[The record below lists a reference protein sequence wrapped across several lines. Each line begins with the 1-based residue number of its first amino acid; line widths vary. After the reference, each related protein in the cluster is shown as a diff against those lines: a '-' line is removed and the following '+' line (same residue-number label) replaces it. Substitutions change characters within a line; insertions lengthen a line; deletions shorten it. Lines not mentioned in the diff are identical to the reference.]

1 MERRIMSLGRSSMVI
16 SLPKNWMTLNEL
28 NKGDVVSYA
37 IQRDRSLVVYPGA
50 EKKSPPKETTIK
62 IGHNDDETL
71 ITQKIV
77 GSFLNGYSGITLIA
91 EKILSVPQRK
101 AIRYIAGR
109 LYMRIM
115 ESDSRGVYLQTLTD
129 ESKASLD
136 QAVQRMHLISYSMC
150 EDVFNALKTNDISLA
165 KSVLSLDDD
174 VDQFHF
180 LILRIL
186 RGAAQSPVL
195 ANELRLDPVDCM
207 DYQYLSVLIEHA
219 ADYVADIAK
228 HIIMIDGMGERI
240 PDNLLELMVDEG
252 TEVVDLYIKAV
263 NAFFQHD
270 LEFSVEIMKQ
280 TKRIEKLDQEIANT
294 TFISNRKPELVC
306 AVCSIREDIK
316 RISFYAANIA
326 EVTVNHAFKV
336 SA

>member
-195 ANELRLDPVDCM
+195 ANELRLDPIDCM

-228 HIIMIDGMGERI
+228 HIIMIDGMGEKI

-294 TFISNRKPELVC
+294 TFISNRKPELIC
-306 AVCSIREDIK
+306 GVCSIREDIK
-316 RISFYAANIA
+316 RIAFYAANIA

-336 SA
+336 SS

>member
-50 EKKSPPKETTIK
+50 ERKSPPKETTIK
-62 IGHNDDETL
+62 IGHNDDDTL
-71 ITQKIV
+71 ITQKII

-91 EKILSVPQRK
+91 EKILSVSQRK
-101 AIRYIAGR
+101 AIRAIAGR

-150 EDVFNALKTNDISLA
+150 EDVFNSLKTNDISLA
-165 KSVLSLDDD
+165 KSVFSLDDD
-174 VDQFHF
+174 VDQFCF
-180 LILRIL
+180 LILRIV
-186 RGAAQSPVL
+186 RSAAQSPVL
-195 ANELRLDPVDCM
+195 ANELRLDPLDCM

-228 HIIMIDGMGERI
+228 HIILIDGIGEKI
-240 PDNLLELMVDEG
+240 PENLLELMSDEG
-252 TEVVDLYIKAV
+252 MEVVDLYIKAV
-263 NAFFQHD
+263 NAFFQRDTD
-270 LEFSVEIMKQ
+270 LSVEIMKQ
-280 TKRIEKLDQEIANT
+280 TKRIEKLDQEIAST
-294 TFISNRKPELVC
+294 TFMSSKKPELIC

-316 RISFYAANIA
+316 RIGFYATNIA
-326 EVTVNHAFKV
+326 ELTVNRAFKV
-336 SA
+336 ST

>member
-50 EKKSPPKETTIK
+50 EKKSPPKETAIK
-62 IGHNDDETL
+62 IGTDDDETL
-71 ITQKIV
+71 ITQKII

-165 KSVLSLDDD
+165 KSVFSLDDD
-174 VDQFHF
+174 VDQFYF
-180 LILRIL
+180 LILRIV

-195 ANELRLDPVDCM
+195 ANELRLDPLDCM
-207 DYQYLSVLIEHA
+207 DYQYLAVLIEHA
-219 ADYVADIAK
+219 ADYVADIAS
-228 HIIMIDGMGERI
+228 HIIMIDGIGEKI
-240 PDNLLELMVDEG
+240 PDNLLELMSDEG
-252 TEVVDLYIKAV
+252 AEVVDLYIKAV
-263 NAFFQHD
+263 NAFFQRD
-270 LEFSVEIMKQ
+270 ADFSVEIMKQ

-294 TFISNRKPELVC
+294 TFISNKKPELIC

-316 RISFYAANIA
+316 RLAFYAANIA
-326 EVTVNHAFKV
+326 EVTVNRAFKV